1 MKIKNILIALIL
13 SFILLLQGCFID
25 IESEATGKDITNEI
39 NQFVGKPS
47 LVKIDYKMKSNMQE
61 DNDEYEEYDVK
72 KYYRVKIA
80 SNGSNF
86 DIKVKPKS
94 KSEIKG
100 KNDSGFKFSSE
111 FNLDSL
117 KEFEIKSRDGK
128 TMISTSPIRD
138 IILEESKE
146 ENKSDE
152 EMILD
157 DKEKINKVLDM
168 IPEGSYIT
176 LEDNP
181 FLGMILGEDI
191 GKATIISN
199 SKLRDEVIKFLD
211 KVFDDYESKIVLKNK
226 KGFRIDTDYW
236 GIKKEFINISQ
247 YIKQNEEKFKNNMD
261 GLIKLIYDLYADEGE
276 ELKDEDIKESKDEI
290 FDLLKDALSEDSDI
304 LKDVEKFDLKLE
316 YNREDSE
323 IKYNLS
329 KIKNKIE
336 SQEIVSIKIALG
348 NVELKDFT
356 GKELDLTEIFKSM
369 MGMDKDDSDYNEEE
383 NIDTDEDMIIDKDE
397 SEDEDMIVDKDESED
412 EDMIIDEDEYKSEED
427 ENVSDNE
434 DKEIEALKNIGYTD
448 IKPIV
453 ELNQKKVTSND
464 FSYGKLENTNMI
476 LLRIKLNDEE
486 ESEKIKKSLIN
497 FEKEN
502 NIEGKGSTVVCLNYY
517 DKGYSKCNITV
528 EYEGEADFSN
538 FKYDVK

>member
-1 MKIKNILIALIL
+1 MKIKNILIVSLL
-13 SFILLLQGCFID
+13 SFILLFQGCFLD
-25 IESEATGKDITNEI
+25 TESEATGKDITNEI
-39 NQFVGKPS
+39 NQFTGKPS
-47 LVKIDYKMKSNMQE
+47 LVSIDYKLKSNMQE
-61 DNDEYEEYDVK
+61 DNKDYEEYDVK
-72 KYYRVKIA
+72 KYYKVKIA
-80 SNGSNF
+80 SNGDNF

-94 KSEIKG
+94 KSKIKG

-138 IILEESKE
+138 MILEESKE

-152 EMILD
+152 EMSQE
-157 DKEKINKVLDM
+157 DKEKMNKVLDM
-168 IPEGSYIT
+168 IPDGSYIT

-191 GKATIISN
+191 GKAAIISN

-236 GIKKEFINISQ
+236 GIKKELINISQ

-261 GLIKLIYDLYADEGE
+261 RLIKLIYDLYADEGE
-276 ELKDEDIKESKDEI
+276 ELKEEDIKEAKNGI
-290 FDLLKDALSEDSDI
+290 FDSLKDALSEDSDI

-316 YNREDSE
+316 YNRENSE

-356 GKELDLTEIFKSM
+356 GKELDLTEIFKMM
-369 MGMDKDDSDYNEEE
+369 MGMNKNEDKDENANMDTDENA
-383 NIDTDEDMIIDKDE
+383 NIDENEDEDMIIDKDE
-397 SEDEDMIVDKDESED
+397 DENEDE
-412 EDMIIDEDEYKSEED
+412 
-427 ENVSDNE
+427 ENISDNE
-434 DKEIEALKNIGYTD
+434 DKEIEALKNMGYTD

-453 ELNQKKVTSND
+453 QLNQNKVTSND
-464 FSYGKLENTNMI
+464 LSYGKSENTNMI

-497 FEKEN
+497 YEKEN
-502 NIEGKGSTVVCLNYY
+502 GIEGKGSTVVCLNYY

-528 EYEGEADFSN
+528 DYEGEADFSK
-538 FKYDVK
+538 FKYEIK

>member
-1 MKIKNILIALIL
+1 MKIKNILIALML
-13 SFILLLQGCFID
+13 SFILLFQGCFLD
-25 IESEATGKDITNEI
+25 TESEATGKDITNEI
-39 NQFVGKPS
+39 NQFTGKPS
-47 LVKIDYKMKSNMQE
+47 LVSIDYKLKSNMQE
-61 DNDEYEEYDVK
+61 DNKDYEEYDVK
-72 KYYRVKIA
+72 KYYKVKIA

-94 KSEIKG
+94 KSKIKG

-138 IILEESKE
+138 MILEESKE
-146 ENKSDE
+146 ENKSNE
-152 EMILD
+152 EMSQE

-168 IPEGSYIT
+168 IPDGSYIT
-176 LEDNP
+176 LEDNQ

-261 GLIKLIYDLYADEGE
+261 ELIKLIYDLYADEGE
-276 ELKDEDIKESKDEI
+276 ELKEEDIKEAKDGI
-290 FDLLKDALSEDSDI
+290 FDSLKDALSEDSDI

-316 YNREDSE
+316 YNRENSE
-323 IKYNLS
+323 IKYNLL

-356 GKELDLTEIFKSM
+356 GKELDLTEIFKMM
-369 MGMDKDDSDYNEEE
+369 MGMNENEDKDENANMDADENA
-383 NIDTDEDMIIDKDE
+383 NIDENEDEDMIIDKDE
-397 SEDEDMIVDKDESED
+397 SEDEEEDVDEDKYESED
-412 EDMIIDEDEYKSEED
+412 D
-427 ENVSDNE
+427 ENVYDNE
-434 DKEIEALKNIGYTD
+434 DKEIEALKNMGYTD

-476 LLRIKLNDEE
+476 LLRIKLKNDE

-502 NIEGKGSTVVCLNYY
+502 NIEGKGSSVVCLSYY

-528 EYEGEADFSN
+528 DYEGEADFSK
-538 FKYDVK
+538 FKYEIK

>member
-1 MKIKNILIALIL
+1 MKIKNILIALML
-13 SFILLLQGCFID
+13 SFILLFQGCFLD
-25 IESEATGKDITNEI
+25 TESEATGKDITNEI
-39 NQFVGKPS
+39 NQFTGKPS
-47 LVKIDYKMKSNMQE
+47 LVSIDYKLKSNMQE
-61 DNDEYEEYDVK
+61 DNKDYEEYDVK
-72 KYYRVKIA
+72 KYYKVKIA

-94 KSEIKG
+94 KSKIKG

-138 IILEESKE
+138 MILEESKE
-146 ENKSDE
+146 ENKTNE
-152 EMILD
+152 EMSQE

-168 IPEGSYIT
+168 IPDGSYIT

-276 ELKDEDIKESKDEI
+276 ELKEEDIKEAKDGI
-290 FDLLKDALSEDSDI
+290 FDSLKDALSEDSDI

-316 YNREDSE
+316 YNRENSE
-323 IKYNLS
+323 IKYNLL

-336 SQEIVSIKIALG
+336 SQEIISIKIALG

-356 GKELDLTEIFKSM
+356 GKELDLTEIFKMM
-369 MGMDKDDSDYNEEE
+369 MGMNENEDKDENANMDENE
-383 NIDTDEDMIIDKDE
+383 DEDDEFPYNIDKDE
-397 SEDEDMIVDKDESED
+397 DEKEIKE
-412 EDMIIDEDEYKSEED
+412 EED
-427 ENVSDNE
+427 KMRNGFG
-434 DKEIEALKNIGYTD
+434 KYYD

-453 ELNQKKVTSND
+453 ELNRKVINYSD
-464 FSYGKLENTNMI
+464 FSCGNYFMNDGSKTLM
-476 LLRIKLNDEE
+476 LR
-486 ESEKIKKSLIN
+486 IN
-497 FEKEN
+497 FEDPKLADGISKSLKDYMKEN
-502 NIEGKGSTVVCLNYY
+502 NIKQEEWTHQCTKKTSRGCWQ
-517 DKGYSKCNITV
+517 CNIHV
-528 EYEGEADFSN
+528 RYSGEADFSK
-538 FKYDVK
+538 FKYEIK